1 MHELLILSVSAA
13 VTSVMCP
20 QRRRKPEDVEEKVMW
35 KIIKLGFMSFCP
47 LNAPLVI
54 YMSTLNV
61 LLVLFETFWTL
72 CKTADWISV

>member
-47 LNAPLVI
+47 LNAALVI
-54 YMSTLNV
+54 YMNTLNL

-72 CKTADWISV
+72 CKTAV

>member
-20 QRRRKPEDVEEKVMW
+20 QRRRKPEDVEKKVMW

-47 LNAPLVI
+47 LDEALVI
-54 YMSTLNV
+54 YTSTLNL

-72 CKTADWISV
+72 CKTAV

>member
-47 LNAPLVI
+47 LNAALVI
-54 YMSTLNV
+54 TCYMSTLNV
-61 LLVLFETFWTL
+61 LLVLFETFWML
-72 CKTADWISV
+72 CKTAV